1 MEALYDRMASA
12 VTCIPSSTDLAFS
25 TKVLQT
31 ITCSLRVLTFPEL
44 SSAVGEDTS
53 KMLNFQRSVMD
64 LCGGFVVIDN
74 DGNVAMIHQT
84 AREYLLSDGNRP
96 LHIRRDAAH
105 RQMFLSCIRV
115 LTSSGLRAKIQ
126 GNQTPEFLD
135 YAASY
140 WSSHLLS
147 SPLHDQETLT
157 RLNQF
162 LTGTW
167 VLTWIHFLARTKQ
180 LRILVRAS
188 QHLSK
193 YVSRSREQ
201 PYSGDEQ
208 GSQFIKHELLRNWA
222 LDFLKILGK
231 FGTSLRRDPACIYKS
246 IPPFCPRKSSIY
258 QLFGKTEAKHIS
270 ISGLSAESWDDS
282 VARISLSATIYAS
295 SIAAA
300 AGQIAV
306 LASSGIVSIFDSTTF
321 EEWPSSPIR
330 HGERLF
336 RMELNST
343 GMLLSTYGYRTT
355 KVWDISTGKCKL
367 SVKNVASRPRPLAM
381 LWINENTRLVVGT
394 DDRCIRVLDVASVSP
409 IYQLVAELE
418 EPELEGHF
426 LNAASYMAFSRDG
439 TLVAVAYRGH
449 PMSAWEI
456 DGPIHIGHCWR
467 QREEVTAG
475 QVIEAVWHPHTP
487 EVLGLYIEGTIFKW
501 KPYDNQ
507 VEELAAGASRLAM
520 SRDGN
525 VFATGDVRGTVKVY
539 TTSDF
544 GLLYQLASEDNVLG
558 LSFSPDTRRFYDIR
572 GYYANAWEPDALIRY
587 ADQRGKDRD
596 WMSDTW
602 SLAPSSTTST
612 NLSWRIDAVTVLA
625 NSPKGSLYCYG
636 TDKGKVRLHHV
647 RQGQPADLYI
657 SKGFL
662 SIEQMC
668 WSPDGQSLSFS
679 DSGKKVVIMAITGQ
693 LDQVEPVVQTKI
705 EISMKAITTGPILQL
720 LFHPDSTQ
728 LCAHSASKVHLI
740 SISSGAVTA
749 SLDLPV
755 TVCKWIAHPQSSN
768 LLLGVGANG
777 ICVLDWSLTRSQ
789 TYRFETVFHQP
800 GFNVQEVNQGQLEV
814 DRVLS
819 THDKRH
825 VLVQVSTRIENSK
838 EKTLL
843 FFEASSLSVPSAPN
857 QATDTNPD
865 PLELS
870 SVLLPQDLSSEISMC
885 LGFLPQ
891 NRLVFLSKTFSICTA
906 RIPPINTGTRPPI
919 LPAGDWYSE
928 ERIVKGQSLALT
940 AHDGDSIESLAHKSI
955 KQLFSLPG
963 DWINRDCVLLSKV
976 WPAERSFMCPRN
988 GEIAVVRC
996 AELA

>member
-1 MEALYDRMASA
+1 
-12 VTCIPSSTDLAFS
+12 
-25 TKVLQT
+25 
-31 ITCSLRVLTFPEL
+31 
-44 SSAVGEDTS
+44 
-53 KMLNFQRSVMD
+53 MLNFQRSVMD

-84 AREYLLSDGNRP
+84 AREYLLSDSNRP
-96 LHIRRDAAH
+96 LHIGRDTAH
-105 RQMFLSCIRV
+105 KQMFLSCIRV

-126 GNQTPEFLD
+126 ANQTPDLLD

-140 WSSHLLS
+140 WSSHLSS
-147 SPLHDQETLT
+147 SPLPDEEILT

-162 LTGTW
+162 LTGNW
-167 VLTWIHFLARTKQ
+167 VLTWIDFLARTKQ

-188 QHLSK
+188 EHLSK
-193 YVSRSREQ
+193 YFSRRRDQ
-201 PYSGDEQ
+201 PYPGDEQ
-208 GSQFIKHELLRNWA
+208 GLQFIKHELLRNWA
-222 LDFLKILGK
+222 PDFLKILGK

-246 IPPFCPRKSSIY
+246 IAPFCPRNSSIY

-282 VARISLSATIYAS
+282 LARISLGAGTYAS

-300 AGQIAV
+300 AGQIAI

-321 EEWPSSPIR
+321 EESPSSPIR

-343 GMLLSTYGYRTT
+343 GTLLSTYGYRTT
-355 KVWDISTGKCKL
+355 KVWDISAGKCKL
-367 SVKNVASRPRPLAM
+367 AVENVASRPRPLAM
-381 LWINENTRLVVGT
+381 LWTNDNTRLLVGT
-394 DDRCIRVLDVASVSP
+394 DDRCVRELDVTAASP
-409 IYQLVAELE
+409 TYQLVAELE

-426 LNAASYMAFSRDG
+426 LNASSYMAFSRDG
-439 TLVAVAYRGH
+439 TLIAVAYRGH

-456 DGPIHIGHCWR
+456 NGPIHIGHCWR

-501 KPYDNQ
+501 KPYDNE
-507 VEELAAGASRLAM
+507 VEELATGASRLSM

-525 VFATGDVRGTVKVY
+525 VFATGNVRGAVKVY

-544 GLLYQLASEDNVLG
+544 GLLYQLVSEDNVLG
-558 LSFSPDTRRFYDIR
+558 LSFSPDMRRLYDLR
-572 GYYANAWEPDALIRY
+572 GYHANAWEPDALIRY
-587 ADQRGKDRD
+587 ADQRGKDQD

-602 SLAPSSTTST
+602 SLAPSSTAST
-612 NLSWRIDAVTVLA
+612 NWSWRIDAVTVLA
-625 NSPKGSLYCYG
+625 NSPKGSLYCCG
-636 TDKGKVRLHHV
+636 TDKGKVRLHHT
-647 RQGQPADLYI
+647 RQGQPVDLYI

-668 WSPDGQSLSFS
+668 WSQDGQSLSFS
-679 DSGKKVVIMAITGQ
+679 DSGKKVIVMVITIQ
-693 LDQVEPVVQTKI
+693 LDQAEPVVQTKI

-749 SLDLPV
+749 SLDLPMAEY
-755 TVCKWIAHPQSSN
+755 KWITHPQKSN

-789 TYRFETVFHQP
+789 TYRFESNFHQP
-800 GFNVQEVNQGQLEV
+800 GFNAQEVTQSQLEV

-819 THDKRH
+819 TNDKRH
-825 VLVQVSTRIENSK
+825 VLVQVSTRIKNSR

-843 FFEASSLSVPSAPN
+843 FFEASLLSVPPAPI
-857 QATDTNPD
+857 QATVTNQD
-865 PLELS
+865 PLELT

-891 NRLVFLSKTFSICTA
+891 NRLVFLSKTFSICTV
-906 RIPPINTGTRPPI
+906 RIPPINTSTHPPI
-919 LPAGDWYSE
+919 LPAGGGYSE
-928 ERIVKGQSLALT
+928 KRIMKGQSPALT
-940 AHDGDSIESLAHKSI
+940 AHDGDVTESLAHKSI

-988 GEIAVVRC
+988 GDIAAVRC